1 MIYHKYFAK
10 FVQRMTNTEMSITF
24 IQSERFMKE
33 IYFDENKIEYIEIFI
48 LAFFIIND
56 KDLHVYTFFV

>member
-1 MIYHKYFAK
+1 
-10 FVQRMTNTEMSITF
+10 MTNTEMSITF

-48 LAFFIIND
+48 LAFVIND